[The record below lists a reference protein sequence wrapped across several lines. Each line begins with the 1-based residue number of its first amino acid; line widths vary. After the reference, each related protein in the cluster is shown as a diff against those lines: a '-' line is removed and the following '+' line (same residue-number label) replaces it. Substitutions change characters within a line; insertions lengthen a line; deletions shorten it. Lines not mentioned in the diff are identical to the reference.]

1 MTGGTSLRLLAFG
14 VIALLAGCNS
24 DSPSG
29 SAPPSAGTMAARA
42 AERATGQQ
50 IAYTHGLTLVMPAAD
65 VQVRY
70 DAARTRCLA
79 DPSHCT
85 LISASLTTGDGG
97 GGADGDGAPEGRLT
111 LRLAHGA
118 VEPAEAAL
126 RARLP
131 GEAPGDPVVRTR
143 STEAQDLTRP
153 IADTETRLH
162 ELTDYRARL
171 EALTQRPDVK
181 TDDLIRIASEIARVQ
196 SQIEGATG
204 DRTTLATRVQTEILS
219 VVLVGRSALTG
230 RFAPVVRVW
239 DDSATILAQSTADAL
254 RFALEALPWLPVTL
268 ILLWVFVRIWRIAG
282 LRWRRRR
289 AATPLQTT
297 ASTAPTVQPPPP

>member
-14 VIALLAGCNS
+14 MLALLAGCNA

-29 SAPPSAGTMAARA
+29 SVPPSAGVMAARA
-42 AERATGQQ
+42 AEAGGQQ
-50 IAYTHGLTLVMPAAD
+50 IAYTHGLTLLMPAAT

-70 DAARTRCLA
+70 DAARTRCLT
-79 DPSHCT
+79 DPAHCT
-85 LISASLTTGDGG
+85 LISSSLTTGD
-97 GGADGDGAPEGRLT
+97 DGRGGAPEGRLT

-131 GEAPGDPVVRTR
+131 GEAPGDPTVRAR
-143 STEAQDLTRP
+143 STEAQDLTRT
-153 IADTETRLH
+153 IADTDTRLH

-171 EALTQRPDVK
+171 EALTQRPDVR
-181 TDDLIRIASEIARVQ
+181 TDDLIKIASEIARVQ
-196 SQIEGATG
+196 SQIESATG
-204 DRTTLATRVQTEILS
+204 TRTTLATRVQTEILS
-219 VVLVGRSALTG
+219 VVLDGRSALTG

-268 ILLWVFVRIWRIAG
+268 ILLWVFVRIWRLAG

-289 AATPLQTT
+289 AVPA
-297 ASTAPTVQPPPP
+297 PPPPAGPAAPPI

>member
-1 MTGGTSLRLLAFG
+1 ML
-14 VIALLAGCNS
+14 ALLAGCNS

-42 AERATGQQ
+42 AETATGQQ

-65 VQVRY
+65 VQPRY

-79 DPSHCT
+79 DPAHCT
-85 LISASLTTGDGG
+85 LISASLTTGGDGG
-97 GGADGDGAPEGRLT
+97 DDGAPEGRLT
-111 LRLAHGA
+111 MRLAHGA

-131 GEAPGDPVVRTR
+131 GEPEGDPVVRAR
-143 STEAQDLTRP
+143 STEAQDLTRT
-153 IADTETRLH
+153 IADSETRLH

-196 SQIEGATG
+196 SQIEAATG

-268 ILLWVFVRIWRIAG
+268 VLLWVFVRIWRIAG

-289 AATPLQTT
+289 AAQ
-297 ASTAPTVQPPPP
+297 AAPPPAGP